1 MKKLLTVLLLTGML
15 SNTWASNHNQND
27 KTGSQKKASCFRIEQ
42 ATMQSTVVFDGDMIL
57 KFGIVSS
64 TDTPIKVQLIW
75 DNTSLM
81 SANYTEQIV
90 SDGFNLGQLPAAT
103 YKIRISHGNEVVEKE
118 FVKTTD
124 SKIIFE

>member
-27 KTGSQKKASCFRIEQ
+27 KTGAQKKTSCFRIEQ
-42 ATMQSTVVFDGDMIL
+42 ATMQSTVVFGGDMIL

-64 TDTPIKVQLIW
+64 NTTPIKVQLLW

-90 SDGFNLGQLPAAT
+90 SDGFNLSALPAAT
-103 YKIRISHGNEVVEKE
+103 YKIKITHGNEVVERE
-118 FVKTTD
+118 FIKTTE
-124 SKIIFE
+124 SKSIFE